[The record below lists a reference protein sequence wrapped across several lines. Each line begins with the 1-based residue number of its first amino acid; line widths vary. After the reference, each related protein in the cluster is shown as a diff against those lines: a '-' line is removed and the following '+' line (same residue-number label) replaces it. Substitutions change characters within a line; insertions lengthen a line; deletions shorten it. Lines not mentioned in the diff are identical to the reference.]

1 MSVATK
7 EHGTLFQLSMV
18 TALLDDIKTQT
29 RRGVKLP
36 HQNPLG
42 KWEPMT
48 FGGDQGGRTATGKSI
63 PLQGGIWHTRTG
75 EGLGC
80 PYGAPGARIWVRETF
95 YAFGRWETRFNV
107 KKGRDE
113 WHFVDLTIEAG
124 FKHLFEKPAGWEKAK
139 RGSVL
144 PTWWKRP
151 AIFMPRVASR
161 ITLEITA
168 VRAEHLQDISEAD
181 AIAEGVR
188 QMRDGSG
195 TWVGREGPGLLVTP
209 WLTARDAYRDLWE
222 SINGLGTWALNPFVW
237 VIEFKRITP

>member
-36 HQNPLG
+36 HMNPLG

-48 FGGDQGGRTATGKSI
+48 FGGDQGGRTAAGKII
-63 PLQGGIWHTRTG
+63 PLQGGIWHTRSG
-75 EGLGC
+75 ECLSC
-80 PYGAPGARIWVRETF
+80 PYGAPGDRIWVRETF

-113 WHFVDLTIEAG
+113 WHFVDLTIESG
-124 FKHLFEKPAGWEKAK
+124 FKHLFEKPAGWLKSK
-139 RGSVL
+139 RGNTL

-151 AIFMPRVASR
+151 SIYMPRVASR
-161 ITLEITA
+161 ISLEITA
-168 VRAEHLQDISEAD
+168 VRAEYLQEISEAD

-222 SINGLGTWALNPFVW
+222 SINGLGTWALNPAVW
-237 VIEFKRITP
+237 VIEFKRIAP